1 MKITRVT
8 PLVVAAPPN
17 RNWIF
22 VKVETDQPGLYGWGE
37 ATLEWKTR
45 GVVGCIEDFEQIVMG
60 HDPRDVTQLVELLN
74 KAAFW
79 PLGVFGLTAMSAI
92 EQACWDI
99 KGKDLGVPVW
109 QLLGGKVRD
118 RIRVYTH
125 VGSRKIKLNRAT
137 REIGAYAE
145 SCAELREM
153 GYNAVKT
160 MPLPYTGFDAEPREV
175 RHTEKLM
182 IAMREALG
190 PDVDLLLDFHGRPS
204 SIAAAMAHIDV
215 ISPVKPM
222 FVEEP
227 IQPGDPAAMR
237 MIAERA
243 DCPIATGERLLT
255 PKEFED
261 ICTIKAVTYIQPDL
275 CHCGG
280 LTLGR
285 HIAAIAATN
294 HIGVCPHNPMGPI
307 AGVVGLHFGAATPN
321 FVILEESSGA
331 VPWYDDVVTT
341 PIERV
346 DGYWQIP
353 TKPGLGVEINEEVA
367 RQHPFVQEVIGG
379 KEAILARDGSKA
391 NW

>member
-1 MKITRVT
+1 MKITRVK
-8 PLVVAAPPN
+8 PVVVAAPPN

-45 GVVGCIEDFEQIVMG
+45 GVVGCIEDFEHIVLG
-60 HDPRDVTQLVELLN
+60 HDPRDITQLVELLN

-79 PLGVFGLTAMSAI
+79 PLGVYGLTAMSAI

-99 KGKDLGVPVW
+99 KGKELGLPVW

-125 VGSRKIKLNRAT
+125 IGSRKVKINRDTWELSGFFDSA
-137 REIGAYAE
+137 
-145 SCAELREM
+145 AELKEM

-160 MPLPYTGFDAEPREV
+160 LPIPYTGYDADIRAV

-182 IAMREALG
+182 QGMRDVLG
-190 PDVDLLLDFHGRPS
+190 DGVDILLDFHGRPS
-204 SIAAAMAHIDV
+204 SIAAAMAYIDV
-215 ISPVKPM
+215 ISPFKPM

-227 IQPGDPAAMR
+227 IQPGDPGAMR
-237 MIAERA
+237 VVADRA

-261 ICTIKAVTYIQPDL
+261 LCTIKAVTYIQPDL

-285 HIAAIAATN
+285 QIASIAAAN
-294 HIGVCPHNPMGPI
+294 YMGVCPHNPMGPI
-307 AGVVGLHFGAATPN
+307 AGVVGLHFAAATPN
-321 FVILEESSGA
+321 FVILEESSGS
-331 VPWYDDVVTT
+331 VPWYNDVVST
-341 PIERV
+341 PIKRV
-346 DGYWQIP
+346 DGYWQLP
-353 TKPGLGVEINEEVA
+353 TAPGLGVEVNEDVA
-367 RQHPFVQEVIGG
+367 KQHPFQQERIGG